1 VPTFAT
7 LRMSNG
13 RLLLRSLLSV
23 IILPVSVAVLVPLYL
38 VRRWG
43 APAAGWPLGDAATT
57 LVVLCGAVL
66 LLGGLTLVGST
77 VAGFTRLGRGTL
89 APWDPPRRL
98 VVSGVYRHLRNP
110 MISGVALVLLG
121 EGLLLRAPAV
131 LAWALAFAALNAV
144 WMPLVEEP
152 GLRARFGADYLE
164 YCRHVP
170 RWLPR
175 GRPWIPSTPPPA
187 SGGTSAEHSRA
198 APSHDDEL

>member
-1 VPTFAT
+1 MA
-7 LRMSNG
+7 NA

-23 IILPVSVAVLVPLYL
+23 ILLPVSVAVLVPLYL

-43 APAAGWPLGDAATT
+43 APAVGWALGDRATPF
-57 LVVLCGAVL
+57 VVLCGAL
-66 LLGGLTLVGST
+66 LLLAGLTLVGTT
-77 VAGFTRLGRGTL
+77 VAGFRRVGRGTL

-98 VVSGVYRHLRNP
+98 VVSGVYRHVRNP
-110 MISGVALVLLG
+110 MISGVGLVLLG
-121 EGLLLRAPAV
+121 EGLLLRAPTV
-131 LAWALAFAALNAV
+131 LAWALAFAVLNAV

-175 GRPWIPSTPPPA
+175 RHAWTATVPPPEVTA
-187 SGGTSAEHSRA
+187 PPA
-198 APSHDDEL
+198 ARPDAATPSHNDDL